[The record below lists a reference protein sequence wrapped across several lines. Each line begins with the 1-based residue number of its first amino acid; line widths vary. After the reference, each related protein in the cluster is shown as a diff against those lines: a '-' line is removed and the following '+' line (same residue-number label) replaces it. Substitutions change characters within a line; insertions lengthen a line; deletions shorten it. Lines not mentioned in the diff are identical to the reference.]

1 MAIEI
6 KTDLSNRKVMYEV
19 TFLTRPDLD
28 EAEYKAAASKFEKM
42 IKDSG
47 ANMINVEHWGQQKLA
62 YEISNF
68 NSAYYTYIEF
78 EGDPQAN
85 EDVEREFRYDE
96 RILRYLTVKVGK
108 HHAAFNI
115 KRREV
120 GFGKKKEEAKK

>member
-1 MAIEI
+1 M
-6 KTDLSNRKVMYEV
+6 
-19 TFLTRPDLD
+19 TRPDMD
-28 EAEYKAAASKFEKM
+28 EQEYQAVASKFEKM

-47 ANMINVEHWGQQKLA
+47 ANLINVEHWGQQKLA
-62 YEISNF
+62 YEISKF

-78 EGDPQAN
+78 EGNPQAN
-85 EDVEREFRYDE
+85 ADTEREFGYDE

-120 GFGKKKEEAKK
+120 GFGKKKKEEAK